1 MRIIDTIIWRKMLG
15 GDVAGIVRTPDD
27 RFTGLPGFAFVPRY
41 LAVDGG
47 DLGVLRMHYLDEGDR
62 CRGTVLMLHGEPSWS
77 FLYRKL
83 IGPVAAAGWR
93 AVAPDHVG
101 FGRSDKPV
109 DRLAFSYDRFVGW
122 MRQFVERLDLT
133 RIVLVCQD
141 WGGPIGLRLL
151 AEMPDRFAGVFA
163 TNTLLP
169 NAEAP
174 PRGVDDWPGP
184 IVRPWIEHC
193 RTSDDLAVGEIVAAT
208 CVTRPSAAVL
218 AAYDAPFPDARHKAA
233 ALAITTLIPDGPDA
247 PGIGQNRAA
256 WDVLDRF
263 DKPFATAFSDADPA
277 TAAWEA
283 VFRARV
289 PGAAR
294 APHVR
299 IGQAGHF
306 VQEEQGEAL
315 AAALVAFLATLEI

>member
-1 MRIIDTIIWRKMLG
+1 MTEIL
-15 GDVAGIVRTPDD
+15 RTPDE
-27 RFTGLPGFAFVPRY
+27 RFVGLPGFAFSPRY
-41 LAVDGG
+41 LTIEDEA
-47 DLGVLRMHYLDEGDR
+47 LGPLRMHYVDEGEPV
-62 CRGTVLMLHGEPSWS
+62 RGTVLMLHGEPSWS

-83 IGPVAAAGWR
+83 IDPVRAAGWR
-93 AVAPDHVG
+93 AVAPDHIG

-109 DRLAFSYDRFVGW
+109 DRAVFTYDRFVGW
-122 MRQFVERLDLT
+122 MRQFVDRLDLR
-133 RIVLVCQD
+133 RIVLVAQD

-151 AEMPDRFAGVFA
+151 SELPDRFIGVFA

-169 NAEAP
+169 NAEPP

-184 IVRPWIEHC
+184 IVAPWIELC
-193 RTSDDLAVGEIVAAT
+193 RTSDDLAVSEIVAAT
-208 CVTRPSAAVL
+208 CVARPEPEVL

-233 ALAITTLIPDGPDA
+233 ALAITTLIPADPDS
-247 PGIGQNRAA
+247 PGIAENRAA
-256 WDVLDRF
+256 WAALERF
-263 DKPFATAFSDADPA
+263 DRPFATAFSDADPS
-277 TAAWEA
+277 TAPWEP

-299 IGQAGHF
+299 IEGAGHF

-315 AAALVAFLATLEI
+315 AMALTHFLDTLEG

>member
-1 MRIIDTIIWRKMLG
+1 MVNEVL
-15 GDVAGIVRTPDD
+15 RTPDA
-27 RFTGLPGFAFVPRY
+27 RFAGLPDFPFAPQY
-41 LAVDGG
+41 LSVDGG
-47 DLGVLRMHYLDEGDR
+47 ALGALRMHYLDEGGAGAA
-62 CRGTVLMLHGEPSWS
+62 GTVLMLHGEPSWS

-109 DRLAFSYDRFVGW
+109 DRAAYSQDGFVCW
-122 MRQFVERLDLT
+122 MRDFVAQLDLR

-151 AEMPDRFAGVFA
+151 SEMPDRFAGVLA

-169 NAEAP
+169 NAEPP
-174 PRGVDDWPGP
+174 PRGVADWPGP
-184 IVRPWIEHC
+184 IVTPWIELC
-193 RTSDDLAVGEIVAAT
+193 RTSDDLAVSEIIAAT
-208 CVTRPSAAVL
+208 CVTRPSPAVL

-233 ALAITTLIPDGPDA
+233 ALAITTLIPADADA
-247 PGIGQNRAA
+247 PGIAENRAA
-256 WDVLDRF
+256 WDVLERF
-263 DKPFATAFSDADPA
+263 DRPFATAFSDADPA
-277 TAAWEA
+277 TAAWED
-283 VFRARV
+283 VFRRRV
-289 PGAAR
+289 PGAAK

-299 IGQAGHF
+299 IEGAGHF

-315 AAALVAFLATLEI
+315 AAALVGFLRGLG